1 MRYFCS
7 PIQLVT
13 NMDYSIEIKGRS
25 EVVVGSAGDHLPR
38 LLPDKRVVVVS
49 DTNIDRHYHSLVN
62 RYDHVLIGLG
72 EASKTLVT
80 ADAIYKKF
88 ISMGADRS
96 TFVLAIGGGSRG
108 MIWGQELDVTFEGQ
122 PLNEELLRKIHK
134 NKTGALINAAVQM
147 GVSAAGGTAE
157 DAASLERYAFDL
169 GLVFQIVDDVL
180 DVISTPEELGKPIG
194 SDQENGK
201 VTFATIYGP
210 QGALELAQRI
220 NDESCQALSQ
230 AYGDRAQFLIR
241 LASQLVTRRK

>member
-1 MRYFCS
+1 MLLTEAF
-7 PIQLVT
+7 
-13 NMDYSIEIKGRS
+13 
-25 EVVVGSAGDHLPR
+25 EVIADTPLPERARVEAAR
-38 LLPDKRVVVVS
+38 L
-49 DTNIDRHYHSLVN
+49 
-62 RYDHVLIGLG
+62 
-72 EASKTLVT
+72 
-80 ADAIYKKF
+80 
-88 ISMGADRS
+88 
-96 TFVLAIGGGSRG
+96 LAIGGGSRG